1 MDTARTSSLCR
12 RGGFWRRSGSG
23 WTETLTY
30 CGKISVASFRRD
42 LGRRYESLIEKC
54 RGCIA
59 HPVTAWIKKLS
70 SAKIDPTV
78 CSGHGQQ
85 LADQL
90 FRRRSIWRSTKRPHL
105 SSRTMKFSMTSGA
118 KGYQIF
124 LAVFT
129 QATPKL
135 NMVNLQFARPST
147 VLASPTISFHDL
159 AAEPNVAITS
169 EPYSRLL
176 RLRTIHAD
184 SFRLLINSS
193 F

>member
-23 WTETLTY
+23 WTETLT
-30 CGKISVASFRRD
+30 CCSKISAASFRRD

-59 HPVTAWIKKLS
+59 YPGTARIKKLS
-70 SAKIDPTV
+70 SAKIDPSV

-124 LAVFT
+124 LSVIT
-129 QATPKL
+129 QLAPKFY
-135 NMVNLQFARPST
+135 MVNLQFARSST
-147 VLASPTISFHDL
+147 ILASPIISF
-159 AAEPNVAITS
+159 
-169 EPYSRLL
+169 
-176 RLRTIHAD
+176 
-184 SFRLLINSS
+184 
-193 F
+193 